1 VDLLLCDD
9 HLLFLEVMRPVLEAR
24 GHRVDTTSSVDEA
37 LSCVDARQPDVCVL
51 DVAFPSTDGIAGV
64 RLLRATNSDVRI
76 VILTA
81 TTAPDVLREAIVA
94 GACGLAFKGRP
105 LAEAVDTIE
114 RVGRGEA
121 VLDIGILQA
130 VIAPRTESLGARLAR
145 YLTAREVEVLAR
157 LVQGEGT
164 TEIARSLRVSQS
176 TARTHV
182 QSILTKLGVHS
193 RLEACAFAVRHR
205 IVELPEPPDRLAR

>member
-1 VDLLLCDD
+1 MDLLLCDD
-9 HLLFLEVMRPVLEAR
+9 HVLFLEVMRPVLEAR
-24 GHRVDTTSSVDEA
+24 GHRVDTCSSVDEA
-37 LSCVDARQPDVCVL
+37 VSRITASRPDVCVL
-51 DVAFPSTDGIAGV
+51 DIAFPATDGIAGA
-64 RLLRATNSDVRI
+64 RLLRATDPDIKI
-76 VILTA
+76 VMLTA
-81 TTAPDVLREAIVA
+81 VMAPEVLREAVVA

-105 LAEAVDTIE
+105 LAEAVETIE

-130 VIAPRTESLGARLAR
+130 VVQPRLESLSEGRARF
-145 YLTAREVEVLAR
+145 LTAREMEVLAR

-205 IVELPEPPDRLAR
+205 IVDLPAPPDRLAR

>member
-1 VDLLLCDD
+1 MHLLLCDD
-9 HLLFLEVMRPVLEAR
+9 HVLFLEVMQPVLEAR
-24 GHRVDTTSSVDEA
+24 GHVVDTSSSVDEA
-37 LSCVDARQPDVCVL
+37 LSQVTARRPDVCVL
-51 DVAFPSTDGIAGV
+51 DIGFPNTDGIVGI
-64 RLLRATNSDVRI
+64 RLLRGADPDIRI
-76 VILTA
+76 VVLTA
-81 TTAPDVLREAIVA
+81 TTTQDVLREAVVA

-105 LAEAVDTIE
+105 LAEAVETIE

-130 VIAPRTESLGARLAR
+130 VVEPRMESSGARLAR
-145 YLTAREVEVLAR
+145 FLTAREVEVLAR

-164 TEIARSLRVSQS
+164 TKIAQSLHVSQS

-205 IVELPEPPDRLAR
+205 IVDLPEPPDAIAG